1 MIRGLT
7 AFSFL
12 STLGEFTSS
21 GLGQTVTLNCNASG
35 FENGLF
41 FWHKMNYGYMV
52 QTVATG
58 SFGKVQLE
66 KHFESSTFK
75 VNNTG
80 NMHYLTISNVSK
92 EDEATYLCQAGSAY
106 KIVFINVTN
115 LSVIDSHKKSYYVKQ
130 TSAVSHSAYPGDLVS
145 LKCSLLTDSDQK
157 SCSGEPDVFW
167 IRSGSDKSYP
177 DSIYIDGER
186 SSYCEKRADI
196 QQKCVYNFS
205 KNVNASDAGT
215 YYCAVATCGE
225 ILFGIG
231 KSSLSPLD
239 TITIIC
245 LLSTVLAISLAVILV
260 LICLINKNKCEH
272 CRGNIRY
279 SSPTYVIKK
288 SVVSLF

>member
-1 MIRGLT
+1 MDWIQWYKQSAGDSLQLILMLRKNTDPIYGPGYSSSSYKT
-7 AFSFL
+7 
-12 STLGEFTSS
+12 TYENKTS
-21 GLGQTVTLNCNASG
+21 N
-35 FENGLF
+35 
-41 FWHKMNYGYMV
+41 
-52 QTVATG
+52 
-58 SFGKVQLE
+58 
-66 KHFESSTFK
+66 
-75 VNNTG
+75 
-80 NMHYLTISNVSK
+80 LTILKTDAENEGMYHCAHTNWLESTWSG
-92 EDEATYLCQAGSAY
+92 TYLSIKGKTQKTSN
-106 KIVFINVTN
+106 IVV
-115 LSVIDSHKKSYYVKQ
+115 Q
-130 TSAVSHSAYPGDLVS
+130 QPAVSHSAYPGDLVS

-196 QQKCVYNFS
+196 QQRCVYNFS

-231 KSSLSPLD
+231 SNLNIQESSLSPLD

-272 CRGNIRY
+272 CRGNIR
-279 SSPTYVIKK
+279 
-288 SVVSLF
+288 